1 MKFTI
6 ISSIIGL
13 SLIIGA
19 VIISNNN
26 TDGSLNNVS
35 IVDGKQ
41 IITLTAR
48 GGYSPR
54 ASIAKAKIPTL
65 LRVQTKGTFDC
76 SSIIHIPH
84 LNIYQNLPASGN
96 TEIDLGIPQIGL
108 LRGSCGMGMYFFEI
122 NFQG

>member
-26 TDGSLNNVS
+26 TDGSLDNVS
-35 IVDGKQ
+35 IIDGKQ
-41 IITLTAR
+41 IITMTAR

-54 ASIAKAKIPTL
+54 RSIAKAKIPTL
-65 LRVQTKGTFDC
+65 LRIQTKGTFDC
-76 SSIIHIPH
+76 SSIIRIPD
-84 LNIYQNLPASGN
+84 LNIYQNLPSSGN

-122 NFQG
+122 NFQS